1 MAKGGKAT
9 LKAIEGGLA
18 GVPAVPDTIPAEMA
32 DEWTACGKE
41 MVERKILNPSAIGV
55 LETYIIA
62 RWTVRE
68 CQKSLAEHGPLAKT
82 AHGMLK
88 PNPAAGMLSK
98 AMEAVARLGAELG
111 LTPAARAKQGFQP
124 KGGDNANK
132 GAPPDLDI

>member
-9 LKAIEGGLA
+9 LKAIEGGLS
-18 GVPAVPDTIPAEMA
+18 GLPAVPASIPPEMA
-32 DEWTACGKE
+32 EEWTACGKE
-41 MVERKILNPSAIGV
+41 MVERKILNPSALGV

-68 CQKSLAEHGPLAKT
+68 CHKALAEHGPLVST
-82 AHGMLK
+82 AHKMMK
-88 PNPAAGMLSK
+88 PNPAAGMLAK

-124 KGGDNANK
+124 KGGQHADQ
-132 GAPPDLDI
+132 GAPAGLDI